1 MIGVGITT
9 RNRPEVLDY
18 VLSQFMKYAD
28 KNQDILVVDDCSDDI
43 WALADLMD
51 KYGVGFM
58 RNGKR
63 LGIAKS
69 KNELIKE
76 FADHE
81 GMVIFDD
88 DCFPTQE
95 GWYEYFLRAFKNH
108 KQHHMIYAREPQI
121 MLSKRFAHADV
132 WMGCLGVCVWLSKY
146 AVQKVG
152 GWDPRFKY
160 YGVEHHELTGRC
172 YRAGLSPLG
181 HYVSPREISNY
192 TWCFDTDGDHQFC
205 DCGWNGSPNDVIMD
219 YEDGNIYCPKC
230 KEAIYFDNG
239 FKWIHRGCMDEDEK
253 KTAIDENVKIAG
265 EMVREQ
271 NKRVFRD
278 IW

>member
-18 VLSQFMKYAD
+18 TLSQFMKFAD
-28 KNQDILVVDDCSDDI
+28 KNQDIIVVDDYSDDKAATWDI
-43 WALADLMD
+43 IN
-51 KYGVGFM
+51 KYGIDM
-58 RNGKR
+58 IENDTR

-76 FADHE
+76 FANHE

-95 GWYEYFLRAFKNH
+95 GWYEHFLRAFKNH
-108 KQHHMIYAREPQI
+108 KQHHTIYAREPQI

-132 WMGCLGVCVWLSKY
+132 WMGCLGVCIWLSKY

-152 GWDPRFKY
+152 GWDPRFGI

-192 TWCFDTDGDHQFC
+192 IWCFDTDGDHVLC
-205 DCGWNGSPNDVIMD
+205 DCGYSGK
-219 YEDGNIYCPKC
+219 YERDCPAC
-230 KEAIYFDNG
+230 GDPLILNEDG
-239 FKWIHRGCMDEDEK
+239 FKWIHRGCMDDKEK
-253 KTAIDENVKIAG
+253 ETAIAENVKIAG
-265 EMVREQ
+265 DMVREQ
-271 NKRVFRD
+271 NKKVFRD